1 MSTRGSRTP
10 DFTLHQQREVGT
22 FILFH
27 CAAQSYTYSR
37 ERKNSR
43 AARYAEGRLEGM
55 FDMTRDP
62 PWGGDTASASNLVWW
77 WVLVGI
83 GEWVIALM
91 AP

>member
-1 MSTRGSRTP
+1 
-10 DFTLHQQREVGT
+10 
-22 FILFH
+22 
-27 CAAQSYTYSR
+27 
-37 ERKNSR
+37 
-43 AARYAEGRLEGM
+43 M